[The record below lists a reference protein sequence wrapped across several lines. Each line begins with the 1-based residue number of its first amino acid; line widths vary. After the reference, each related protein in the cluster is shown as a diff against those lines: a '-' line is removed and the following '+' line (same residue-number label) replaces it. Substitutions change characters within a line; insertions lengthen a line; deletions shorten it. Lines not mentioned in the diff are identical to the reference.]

1 MYQSLKDELQQ
12 KEQTLKD
19 QEPIHSEVEV
29 VKQQLEENKVQ
40 CKRIYI
46 HNIMC
51 VHIHQ
56 VLVNYIYI
64 PYHVGI
70 QLFVFIVSRNII
82 KV

>member
-40 CKRIYI
+40 CKHIYI
-46 HNIMC
+46 HVNI
-51 VHIHQ
+51 HNIQ
-56 VLVNYIYI
+56 VLVNYIYMYI
-64 PYHVGI
+64 PTT
-70 QLFVFIVSRNII
+70 
-82 KV
+82 

>member
-46 HNIMC
+46 HVNI
-51 VHIHQ
+51 H
-56 VLVNYIYI
+56 VLVNYIHVYMYMYI
-64 PYHVGI
+64 PTT
-70 QLFVFIVSRNII
+70 
-82 KV
+82 